1 MVTFLALAA
10 AVLAGTG
17 DFFGGKAT
25 KKTNVVSVLAISHF
39 LGLIIILILAP
50 LMADEFTSKD
60 FFLGVLASSF
70 GLCGL
75 TLLYR
80 GLAKGPMAIV
90 APITAVACAT
100 LPVIWGLLSG
110 EKLSELQIVGVFVG
124 LLAIFLVS
132 WTPGERKAIK
142 GSLVLEALV
151 AGLSFGAFFI
161 VIDGTSETTAPWPV
175 VGSRVFS
182 VLVIFLFVIIG
193 RKNIK
198 PEKNSTPFIV
208 GAGFFD
214 TLANVVL
221 LAALNKGLLSLVSV
235 LASFYPAVTV
245 LLARFFLKEM
255 MLKNQIIGLALG
267 LTSIALLATS

>member
-17 DFFGGKAT
+17 DFFGGRAT
-25 KKTNVVSVLAISHF
+25 KKTNIVSVLAISHF
-39 LGLIIILILAP
+39 LGLVIILVLAP
-50 LMADEFTSKD
+50 LMAEEFKTSD

-70 GLCGL
+70 GLMGL

-80 GLAKGPMAIV
+80 GLAKSPMAIV

-100 LPVIWGLLSG
+100 LPVGWGLFSG
-110 EKLSELQIVGVFVG
+110 EKLATQQVVGVFVG

-132 WTPGERKAIK
+132 WTPGKLTSIK
-142 GSLVLEALV
+142 GLLILEALI
-151 AGLSFGAFFI
+151 AGFSFGAFFI

-182 VLVIFLFVIIG
+182 VLAIFLFVII
-193 RKNIK
+193 RKKSIK
-198 PEKNSTPFIV
+198 PEGNSAPYII

-214 TLANVVL
+214 TLANIAL
-221 LAALNKGLLSLVSV
+221 LAALNKGLLSLVSI

-245 LLARFFLKEM
+245 LLARLFLKEIM
-255 MLKNQIIGLALG
+255 STSQLIGLALG
-267 LTSIALLATS
+267 LTSIGLLAVS

>member
-17 DFFGGKAT
+17 DFFGGRAT
-25 KKTNVVSVLAISHF
+25 KKTNIISVLAISHF
-39 LGLIIILILAP
+39 LGLLIILLIAP
-50 LMADEFTSKD
+50 LMAEEFKTSD

-70 GLCGL
+70 GLLGL
-75 TLLYR
+75 ALLYR

-100 LPVIWGLLSG
+100 LPVIWGLFSG
-110 EKLSELQIVGVFVG
+110 EKLSTQQVIGVFVG
-124 LLAIFLVS
+124 LFAIFLVS
-132 WTPGERKAIK
+132 WTPGERAAIK
-142 GSLVLEALV
+142 GSLILEALI
-151 AGLSFGAFFI
+151 AGLAFGAFFI

-182 VLVIFLFVIIG
+182 VVAIFLFVIIG
-193 RKNIK
+193 RKKIK
-198 PEKNSTPFIV
+198 PERNSTPYII

-255 MLKNQIIGLALG
+255 MLKSQIIGLLLG
-267 LTSIALLATS
+267 LISIALLAVS

>member
-25 KKTNVVSVLAISHF
+25 KKTNVVSVMAISHF

-50 LMADEFTSKD
+50 LMADEFASKD

-193 RKNIK
+193 RRNIK

-255 MLKNQIIGLALG
+255 MLKNQIIGLAFG

>member
-1 MVTFLALAA
+1 MVTFLALIA

-39 LGLIIILILAP
+39 LGLIIILVIAP
-50 LMADEFTSKD
+50 LMAEEFKTDD
-60 FFLGVLASSF
+60 FFLGALASSF

-110 EKLSELQIVGVFVG
+110 EKLSTQQIVGVFIG

-132 WTPGERKAIK
+132 WTPGERAAIK
-142 GSLVLEALV
+142 GSLILEALI
-151 AGLSFGAFFI
+151 AGLAFGAFFI

-182 VLVIFLFVIIG
+182 VVAIFLFVIIG
-193 RKNIK
+193 RKRIK
-198 PEKNSTPFIV
+198 PERNSTSYII

-255 MLKNQIIGLALG
+255 MLKSQIIGLLLG
-267 LTSIALLATS
+267 LISIALLAVS

>member
-90 APITAVACAT
+90 APITAVACAA

-110 EKLSELQIVGVFVG
+110 EKLSAVQIAGVFVG

-198 PEKNSTPFIV
+198 PEQNSTAFIV

>member
-1 MVTFLALAA
+1 M
-10 AVLAGTG
+10 
-17 DFFGGKAT
+17 
-25 KKTNVVSVLAISHF
+25 
-39 LGLIIILILAP
+39 
-50 LMADEFTSKD
+50 
-60 FFLGVLASSF
+60 
-70 GLCGL
+70 
-75 TLLYR
+75 
-80 GLAKGPMAIV
+80 
-90 APITAVACAT
+90 
-100 LPVIWGLLSG
+100 
-110 EKLSELQIVGVFVG
+110 FVG